1 MISGRH
7 IPFAGPNENPALLAR
22 WNSEFPLFVFEWIRR
37 WDKCNRVSVMIG
49 PRAPK
54 NISGFRSGRD
64 APVCL
69 RHDAHE
75 SRKPLWIA
83 QLFGDLVQTSFF
95 QRDRHGSFLLL
106 AFGQRAFRRSEIAAQ
121 QKKNRPFFFNRALRL
136 PMTCSFRASGEGMKI
151 D

>member
-22 WNSEFPLFVFEWIRR
+22 WNREFPLFVFEWIRR
-37 WDKCNRVSVMIG
+37 WDKCDRVSVVIG

-64 APVCL
+64 ASVCL

-75 SRKPLWIA
+75 SCKLSRIGKL
-83 QLFGDLVQTSFF
+83 LGDLVQPSFF
-95 QRDRHGSFLLL
+95 QRDRDGSLFPMAFLER
-106 AFGQRAFRRSEIAAQ
+106 AFGRSEIAAQ
-121 QKKNRPFFFNRALRL
+121 QKKNRPFFLNRVLRL
-136 PMTCSFRASGEGMKI
+136 PMK
-151 D
+151 